1 MKEYYVDLTL
11 NKEYKIMANSPEEAK
26 ERAIQMAREAINYYF
41 LTIDNVKEVG
51 EDE

>member
-41 LTIDNVKEVG
+41 LTVEGVKEVG

>member
-41 LTIDNVKEVG
+41 LTIDNVTEVG
-51 EDE
+51 KDE